1 MEVEHRA
8 TTPYHPQANG
18 LTERLN
24 PSLAYVTFAYNFSRQ
39 ESTGRTPFSLLYGRE
54 ARLPLDMATGVSSD
68 TDLVDEPEA
77 VARM

>member
-1 MEVEHRA
+1 MEVAHRA